1 MTLLIVDDNDHMR
14 LLLRNIVTD
23 LVDEISECSD
33 GAEALSFYQQHQP
46 DWVLMDIRMKDVDG
60 LTATRQIKAAYAEA
74 KIIIVTNYDDQYLRQ
89 AAQQAG
95 ASEFVLKEN
104 LLEVRRILQS
114 V

>member
-23 LVDEISECSD
+23 LADEISECSD
-33 GAEALSFYQQHQP
+33 GEEALSFYKEHQP

-60 LTATRQIKAAYAEA
+60 LTATRQIKAAFADA

>member
-23 LVDEISECSD
+23 LADEISECSD
-33 GAEALSFYQQHQP
+33 GAEALSFYKEHQP

-60 LTATRQIKAAYAEA
+60 LTATRQIKAAFADA